1 MNAST
6 DPARAMQL
14 PVSASLTRRG
24 RVALYLGVALA
35 TLGLL
40 ALRVG
45 NPNLIMA
52 SLWAEDGRVFI
63 EQASRD
69 LESMWSVYAGYIHL
83 YPRLAALIARAAP
96 LLSTPLIFNLAWLC
110 AYLAAAWTLLH
121 YALRHTGNPLVAA
134 LLCLA
139 FSVTPQTG
147 ETLFTLTNSQWYI
160 GTALLLYMCHWDR
173 KHLGLVGNVLL
184 AVACLTGPFVLLG
197 LPIALY
203 IAVVS
208 GGRAK
213 SRTSYAILLIGA
225 CVQATVLALNGRP
238 NMEAPLD
245 TNLLHWL
252 RPFQAYLCFGKSSSR
267 AIVLSLGFWIAGAL
281 AISHSWRQLH
291 QNQKHTLAALL
302 LMATICFLAG
312 LSTAKHEPQVLSP
325 LGVGARYFVI
335 PYALSFLAI
344 AICLPRN
351 PRHSLVIFSTFSVI
365 SCLYFSTVDR
375 GEFQWKAYARFAEQA
390 PGISIPLAPELQ
402 SFPGWSAYPMRT
414 LSPGKSH
421 DIDLT
426 QLTLLGLQRSSTGN
440 ELIPTETN
448 NQVSFRLD
456 QCKGSRYVGLLVD
469 AERPAAGDVQ
479 VYWGTNYGFDERHSL
494 RRYYPAGHV
503 VAQLAFRKSRGDDTV
518 RLDLSESLG
527 ALRLNRVQAYC
538 LDKTL

>member
-1 MNAST
+1 MDQT
-6 DPARAMQL
+6 LAMHL
-14 PVSASLTRRG
+14 PVSTSLTRRG
-24 RVALYLGVALA
+24 RITLYLGVTLA
-35 TLGLL
+35 MLGLL

-45 NPNLIMA
+45 NPNLITA
-52 SLWAEDGRVFI
+52 SLWAEDGRIFI
-63 EQASRD
+63 EQSSQG
-69 LESMWSVYAGYIHL
+69 LESVWTAYAGYIHL

-96 LLSTPLIFNLAWLC
+96 LLSTPLIFNLAWLG
-110 AYLAAAWTLLH
+110 AYLAAAWALLH
-121 YALRHTGNPLVAA
+121 YALRHTGSPLVAT

-139 FSVTPQTG
+139 FSCTPQTG

-160 GTALLLYMCHWDR
+160 GTALLLYMCHWDK
-173 KHLGLVGNVLL
+173 KHLGLVGNLLL
-184 AVACLTGPFVLLG
+184 AGACLTGPFVLLG
-197 LPIALY
+197 LPFALY

-208 GGRAK
+208 SGRAK

-225 CVQATVLALNGRP
+225 CVQATALALNGRP

-245 TNLLHWL
+245 PNLLHWL
-252 RPFQAYLCFGKSSSR
+252 RPFQAYFCFGKSSSR
-267 AIVLSLGFWIAGAL
+267 AIMLALGFWIAGAL

-291 QNQKHTLAALL
+291 QDQKRTLTALL
-302 LMATICFLAG
+302 LAATTCFLAG

-325 LGVGARYFVI
+325 LGAGARYFLI
-335 PYALSFLAI
+335 PYALSFLTI
-344 AICLPRN
+344 AVCLPRK
-351 PRHSLVIFSTFSVI
+351 PRHGLVVLSTFALI
-365 SCLYFSTVDR
+365 SYLLFSTVDR

-390 PGISIPLAPELQ
+390 PDISIPLAPKLQ
-402 SFPGWSAYPMRT
+402 SFPGWSAYPMRA

-426 QLTLLGLQRSSTGN
+426 QLTLRGLQRSPTEN
-440 ELIPTETN
+440 ELIPTNTD